1 MWRRI
6 VKDSLGQRLDCEAVG
21 LIHYFSTPLTLLKL
35 DRMLSS
41 SLFNLS
47 KCGRQ
52 KDQQTSN
59 HLDNKRW
66 DWDTYAMDFLKSF
79 FVLITTLGSL
89 STDDALAML
98 NITVIRRKVYMFYL
112 H

>member
-1 MWRRI
+1 
-6 VKDSLGQRLDCEAVG
+6 
-21 LIHYFSTPLTLLKL
+21 
-35 DRMLSS
+35 MLSS

-66 DWDTYAMDFLKSF
+66 DWDTHTMDFLKSF